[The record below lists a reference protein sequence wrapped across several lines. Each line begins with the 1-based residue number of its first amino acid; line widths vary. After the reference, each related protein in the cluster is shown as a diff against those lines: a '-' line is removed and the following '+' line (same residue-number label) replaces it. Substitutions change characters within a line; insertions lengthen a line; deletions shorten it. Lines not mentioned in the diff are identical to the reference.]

1 MSRPCRSATFCLL
14 LALLAG
20 CSSTQFFYNRLDF
33 LIPWYLSGYVDLDGS
48 RRELLEDRVDAF
60 LGWHRRSELPRYAAL
75 LARAEAMLDSP
86 VTAPVVEDLAIA
98 AEVEWVRLR
107 DRAVDELINVGEALD
122 DDQVASFMA
131 TLRERQVEYEEKYLD
146 RDDETYRE
154 EACESL
160 IDNLEDY
167 LGRIGRDRQRGIC
180 RRLADLRRSDA
191 VWLAE
196 RQRWLDW
203 LEDTL
208 QRPPGWQTTLRE
220 RVGNWESTVSSTYLD
235 IYQHNTALIY
245 RAVAA
250 AVDQRS
256 ERQDRHLRRKL
267 AGLRRD
273 LTELSAP

>member
-1 MSRPCRSATFCLL
+1 MLRPCRTVACCLL
-14 LALLAG
+14 LALLVG

-75 LARAEAMLDSP
+75 LARAEGALDSP

-98 AEVEWVRLR
+98 AEAEWVRLR

-122 DDQVASFMA
+122 DEQVASFMA

-154 EACESL
+154 EACDSL

-180 RRLADLRRSDA
+180 RHLEDLRRSDA

-203 LEDTL
+203 LESTL

-220 RVGNWESTVSSTYLD
+220 RVGNWESTVSPTYLD
-235 IYQHNTALIY
+235 IYRHNTALIY
-245 RAVAA
+245 RVVAA

>member
-1 MSRPCRSATFCLL
+1 MLRPCRTVACCLL
-14 LALLAG
+14 LALLVG

-122 DDQVASFMA
+122 DDQVDSFMA

-154 EACESL
+154 EACDSL

-180 RRLADLRRSDA
+180 RHLEDLRRSDA

-220 RVGNWESTVSSTYLD
+220 RVGNWESTVSPTYLD

-245 RAVAA
+245 RTVAA

-273 LTELSAP
+273 LSALSAP